1 MKKIIFTLIIAAL
14 TFVACNQT
22 NKKIRLNPE
31 DDYVMPFHGN
41 PLIMNYLNIENALII
56 DDAKS
61 AAVAGKALVDSL
73 KSFDQKKLTAKEN
86 YIFIK
91 IKTDLIENAQQ
102 IGDNP
107 DKIDHQ
113 REYFKMLNED
123 IYDFFKATGSPKTLY
138 RIECP
143 MYKNGSYWL
152 STSKN
157 IKNPYMGQSMSSC
170 GSVKDSIN

>member
-1 MKKIIFTLIIAAL
+1 MKKIILTLIIVTL
-14 TFVACNQT
+14 IFVSCNQT

-31 DDYVMPFHGN
+31 DDYVTPFHGN
-41 PLIMNYLNIENALII
+41 PLIMIYLNIENALII
-56 DDAKS
+56 DDAK
-61 AAVAGKALVDSL
+61 AAAAAGKALVDSL

-91 IKTDLIENAQQ
+91 IKDDLIENAEH
-102 IGDNP
+102 IGENA

-113 REYFKMLNED
+113 REHFKMLSED
-123 IYDFFKATGSPKTLY
+123 IYDFVKATGSPKTLY

-157 IKNPYMGQSMSSC
+157 VKNPYMGQNMSSC